1 MSVSILKKLYF
12 IICLFV
18 NYLKKKKFLNENNR
32 VLFNIFCE
40 FEVGSCNN
48 LVRGCD
54 LIF

>member
-1 MSVSILKKLYF
+1 MVFYNMFVCKLF
-12 IICLFV
+12 
-18 NYLKKKKFLNENNR
+18 KKKKFLNENNR